1 MEKYDINLNLMEMV
15 GLASACSHAI
25 DREHRNFVRILNE
38 NGEAIKALELAREK
52 ILLALKEDNYHLEL
66 DLMEI
71 VQLYAACNMAWHY
84 ECAEREKQHTEC
96 RLIQYGQAI
105 QELEDARE
113 KILAALRKGGK

>member
-1 MEKYDINLNLMEMV
+1 MKYNINLNLMEMV

-52 ILLALKEDNYHLEL
+52 ILVALKESNNCIEL
-66 DLMEI
+66 DLMEM

-96 RLIQYGQAI
+96 RLAQYGQAI

>member
-1 MEKYDINLNLMEMV
+1 MKYTVNFNLMEMA
-15 GLASACSHAI
+15 GLISACNQAI

-38 NGEAIKALELAREK
+38 NGEAIRALEMAREK
-52 ILLALKEDNYHLEL
+52 ILLALKESCNNIEL

-71 VQLYAACNMAWHY
+71 IQLYSACNMAWHY
-84 ECAEREKQHTEC
+84 ECAERDKQHAEC
-96 RLIQYGQAI
+96 RLEQYARSI